1 MLKNK
6 TVWQGLMAGSLVVWA
21 FIIFGLVF
29 PFSAPALK
37 NAWVILFLIWGIAHP
52 LELKFSLPIGKAH
65 GLGFGRT
72 VVKTLL
78 FGFTWWV
85 ALKWGVVE
93 D

>member
-6 TVWQGLMAGSLVVWA
+6 TLWQGLMAGSLLVWA
-21 FIIFGLVF
+21 FILIGLVF
-29 PFSAPALK
+29 PISNPAVK
-37 NAWVILFLIWGIAHP
+37 NLWIALFLIWGVAHP
-52 LELKFSLPIGKAH
+52 LELKFSLPVGKAA
-65 GLGFGRT
+65 GLSFGRT

-85 ALKWGVVE
+85 ALKWEVVK